1 MSSSFCTKMSLCV
14 IVARQGL
21 PDYAVCEAMEL
32 ESCERLFFQWF
43 SATVISKGLSSADG
57 RLTYPNVGQTIG
69 MPAQI

>member
-1 MSSSFCTKMSLCV
+1 MSLR
-14 IVARQGL
+14 IVLATQGL
-21 PDYAVCEAMEL
+21 PGYAVCEAMEL
-32 ESCERLFFQWF
+32 KSCERLFFQWF